1 MTDKER
7 QVTYQKEYDELRQT
21 LSEYRKALDDIHA
34 TPTDEDAERIDNV
47 RSACLIAINKLKT
60 TKLSNADMC
69 LSDGEA
75 ALIGVL
81 SGLDEVWRSKLN
93 PRKDDNHDRCES

>member
-1 MTDKER
+1 MTDEVR

-21 LSEYRKALDDIHA
+21 LSEYRKTINEIHS
-34 TPTDEDAERIDNV
+34 TPTDEDAERIDNA
-47 RSACLIAINKLKT
+47 RSACLIAINKLKNA
-60 TKLSNADMC
+60 KLSNADMY

-81 SGLDEVWRSKLN
+81 SGLDEVWRAKLN
-93 PRKDDNHDRCES
+93 PRKDDKHD